1 MLRAA
6 VLAIMLPCPSL
17 AQDITV
23 FAAASLQTALDQI
36 AVDWHRET
44 GDQVVISY
52 GGSASLAKQ
61 ITAGAPADL
70 FVSAAENW
78 MDVLEQ
84 GGVIWANSRQNLLGN
99 DLVMIAHDQTA
110 AAIVLEPSLNLA
122 ARLQKGKLAMGQI
135 DSVPAGQYGH
145 QALTHLGLWEQIA
158 AQVVQTENVRAALAL
173 VTLGEADFGI
183 VYGSDA
189 LAGQSHII
197 AKFPP
202 DSHAPIRYPA
212 ALIQSNLA
220 EPFLRYL
227 GSDQAKAVFIAQGFA
242 VGE

>member
-6 VLAIMLPCPSL
+6 LIAILLPCASL

-36 AVDWHRET
+36 AADWHGKT

-70 FVSAAENW
+70 FISAAENW

-84 GGVIWANSRQNLLGN
+84 EGLIWANSRQNLLGN
-99 DLVMIAHDQTA
+99 DLVMIAHDETLAPIALDQS
-110 AAIVLEPSLNLA
+110 PDLA
-122 ARLQKGKLAMGQI
+122 ALLNGAKLAMGQI

-145 QALTHLGLWEQIA
+145 QALTHLGLWDQIA
-158 AQVVQTENVRAALAL
+158 SQVVQTENVRAALAL

-183 VYGSDA
+183 VYNSDA
-189 LAGQSHII
+189 MAGNSHII
-197 AKFPP
+197 ARFPP
-202 DSHAPIRYPA
+202 NSHAPVRYPA
-212 ALIQSNLA
+212 ALIHSNLA
-220 EPFLRYL
+220 DPFLAYL
-227 GSDQAKAVFIAQGFA
+227 GADQAKAIFAAQGFV
-242 VGE
+242 VGD